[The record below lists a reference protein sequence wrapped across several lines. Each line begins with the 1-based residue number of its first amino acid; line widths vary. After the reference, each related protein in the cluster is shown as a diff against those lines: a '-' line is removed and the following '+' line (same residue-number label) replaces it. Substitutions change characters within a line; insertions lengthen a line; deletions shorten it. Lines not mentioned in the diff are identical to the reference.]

1 MPEAATKTSNVSSG
15 RGHKQGA
22 FKDKDKPT
30 EIRMSNIIA
39 AKGLLPSRCR
49 KFHIRFNLSVT
60 VDKKIPILQL
70 LRMP

>member
-15 RGHKQGA
+15 GGHKQGA
-22 FKDKDKPT
+22 FKDKDKPA

-49 KFHIRFNLSVT
+49 EFHIRFNL
-60 VDKKIPILQL
+60 
-70 LRMP
+70 